1 MSLNNPPMS
10 LQADAPPHKLPGE
23 ILRHKLSVR
32 ISHWLNSAAFIVL
45 LVSGIGIVLAHPQF
59 YWGETGY
66 FGMEPWLKLWFEPD
80 LTHTSWGRNLHFLF
94 AWVFVVNGAIYILTG
109 LLSGHFQQKI
119 LPTWQQLRPTN
130 VLAEL
135 SARLRLRR
143 HNAQE
148 LENYNL
154 LQKFT
159 YLVVIFVLCPLMLLS
174 GLAMSPGFVTALPE
188 LTDLFGGRQ
197 SGRSIHFICASLL
210 ALFLVIHL
218 IEVALAGAGKLLRSM
233 ITGSLKRQRNDN
245 E

>member
-1 MSLNNPPMS
+1 MS
-10 LQADAPPHKLPGE
+10 LQTETPLRNRPGQV
-23 ILRHKLSVR
+23 LRHKLSVR
-32 ISHWLNSAAFIVL
+32 ICHWLNSAAFIVL

-66 FGMEPWLKLWFEPD
+66 FGMEPWLKLWIEPD

-94 AWVFVVNGAIYILTG
+94 AWVFVINGMIYILSG
-109 LLSGHFQQKI
+109 LLSGHFYQKV
-119 LPTWQQLRPTN
+119 LPTRQQLRLTH

-135 SARLRLRR
+135 SARLRFRR
-143 HNAQE
+143 PNVQE

-154 LQKFT
+154 LQKSS

-174 GLAMSPGFVTALPE
+174 GLAMSPGFVTAWPE
-188 LTDLFGGRQ
+188 LTDFFGGRQ

-210 ALFLVIHL
+210 AVFLVIHL

-233 ITGSLKRQRNDN
+233 ITGSLKKPEEQQ
-245 E
+245 